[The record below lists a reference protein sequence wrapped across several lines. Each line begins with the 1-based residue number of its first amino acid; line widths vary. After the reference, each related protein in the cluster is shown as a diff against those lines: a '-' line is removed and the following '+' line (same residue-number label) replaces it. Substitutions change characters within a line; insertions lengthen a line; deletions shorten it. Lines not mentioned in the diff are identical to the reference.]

1 MSTDDLRRTTRLG
14 LGHREPNPLSR
25 GLQSRCNL
33 IAHDAGTQH
42 GSSGTSLLVWYI
54 QLQGAP
60 YIANGSHSNF
70 LWKPQKLLALPCI
83 HTHTHTLPGQWWPMT
98 NKCRGEGTK
107 TQFPQDKTHS
117 MVQCCFQAF
126 SWGKLK
132 TDIPETISLLIS
144 VSSSQSCFIHSLVSN
159 I

>member
-1 MSTDDLRRTTRLG
+1 MSSDDLRRTTRLG
-14 LGHREPNPLSR
+14 LGHREPNTLSK
-25 GLQSRCNL
+25 GLQSGCNL
-33 IAHDAGTQH
+33 TAHDAGAQC

-54 QLQGAP
+54 QLQSAP
-60 YIANGSHSNF
+60 YIATNGSYQQLSVEATEAPSRPLNTHTHTHTHTH
-70 LWKPQKLLALPCI
+70 AHT

-117 MVQCCFQAF
+117 VVQFCCQVL

-132 TDIPETISLLIS
+132 IDIL
-144 VSSSQSCFIHSLVSN
+144 
-159 I
+159 